1 LSECCRSIERQPNEQ
16 TRRLIDDERTAE
28 SPSGHTRGAGY
39 QNRDKIADVLRGKQG
54 RQPQDGDAPDATDK
68 ENGRLSGVFGEQGG
82 FGELLKGLRLA
93 AS

>member
-1 LSECCRSIERQPNEQ
+1 MTSVPLKALLA
-16 TRRLIDDERTAE
+16 TLAV
-28 SPSGHTRGAGY
+28 AGY
-39 QNRDKIADVLRGKQG
+39 QNRDKIADVLRVKQG